1 MVFEQNSNFSTVWA
15 WENEATKKRGDGIRK
30 SKVPFLTSFMI
41 ASGQVYLPK
50 KDGKKLVDLLER
62 LALGHSRWNYRCLS
76 RLLEF
81 NWSNEIGLKF
91 RMFLDFESEQL
102 LKKIPPNSVFCWFF
116 ACRWAEQVLP
126 DVAELCKKIQNKS
139 QTIIDACCFK
149 ALFKSRFYDFV
160 PLLPSKL
167 GAFQFLWVI
176 KS

>member
-1 MVFEQNSNFSTVWA
+1 MWA

-81 NWSNEIGLKF
+81 NWSNEIGLHPGCFWILNRSNYKETSAKF
-91 RMFLDFESEQL
+91 CFLLIFCLPLSWASVTRCCWIVQKKSKQITDDYWRVL
-102 LKKIPPNSVFCWFF
+102 LQSTF
-116 ACRWAEQVLP
+116 
-126 DVAELCKKIQNKS
+126 
-139 QTIIDACCFK
+139 
-149 ALFKSRFYDFV
+149 
-160 PLLPSKL
+160 
-167 GAFQFLWVI
+167 
-176 KS
+176 

>member
-62 LALGHSRWNYRCLS
+62 LELGHSRWNYRCLS

-81 NWSNEIGLKF
+81 NWSNEIGLNRGCFWILNRSNYKENSAKF
-91 RMFLDFESEQL
+91 CFLLIFCLPLSWASVTRCCWIVQKKSKQITDDYWRVL
-102 LKKIPPNSVFCWFF
+102 LQSTF
-116 ACRWAEQVLP
+116 
-126 DVAELCKKIQNKS
+126 
-139 QTIIDACCFK
+139 
-149 ALFKSRFYDFV
+149 
-160 PLLPSKL
+160 
-167 GAFQFLWVI
+167 
-176 KS
+176 

>member
-1 MVFEQNSNFSTVWA
+1 MWA
-15 WENEATKKRGDGIRK
+15 WENEATKKSGDGIRK

-81 NWSNEIGLKF
+81 NWSNEIGLNRGCFWILNRSNYKENSAKF
-91 RMFLDFESEQL
+91 CFWL
-102 LKKIPPNSVFCWFF
+102 IF